1 MLAFACSGP
10 CPVEMGSQAAKMC
23 CSGRLCLTLA
33 RRGTQKAPEPT
44 ILGQT
49 LSATSRG
56 RSGIYSSQRPPRVQ
70 KSAGAV
76 AQAVPLRSPGPHWL
90 LHTSPHSRACLGPA
104 VSGWACG
111 EGGHSHP
118 TSPSPGGEQVPLSA
132 WPAPLPQVVWPGPS
146 LSPPPQVGIPLAL
159 STRPC
164 WSLDGTV

>member
-1 MLAFACSGP
+1 M
-10 CPVEMGSQAAKMC
+10 
-23 CSGRLCLTLA
+23 
-33 RRGTQKAPEPT
+33 
-44 ILGQT
+44 
-49 LSATSRG
+49 
-56 RSGIYSSQRPPRVQ
+56 Q

-111 EGGHSHP
+111 EGRRSHP
-118 TSPSPGGEQVPLSA
+118 ASPSPGGEQVPLSA
-132 WPAPLPQVVWPGPS
+132 WPVPLPQAVWPGPS